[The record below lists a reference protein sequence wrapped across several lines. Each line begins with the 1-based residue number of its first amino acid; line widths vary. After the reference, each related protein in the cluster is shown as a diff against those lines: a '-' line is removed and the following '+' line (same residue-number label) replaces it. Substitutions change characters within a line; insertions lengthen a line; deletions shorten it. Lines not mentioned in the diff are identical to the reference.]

1 MTTTTLEQV
10 HREGRL
16 IRGSWATVDERERQL
31 LCLYTAL
38 VGDPDARPVSCPAS
52 LCPLWLA
59 HLLPWID
66 DAGSVEHWPAVV
78 ERVVRLAPRFASL
91 PPELEWTVRAL
102 CVREA
107 MRHTTDTKVLAV
119 CERVAELCERRS
131 RGEAVS
137 WKEMAISSAEA
148 ASTEAAA
155 SWAGAP
161 TGPPATWVTAMR
173 AAESAAETASAKAES
188 VWTAATAAVK
198 TAWAAA
204 AGEGMRAAWA
214 EAADRLTDAI
224 LDAIESA
231 SK

>member
-91 PPELEWTVRAL
+91 PPELEWTVCAL

-137 WKEMAISSAEA
+137 WKEMAISAEA

-161 TGPPATWVTAMR
+161 TGPPATWVAMR
-173 AAESAAETASAKAES
+173 AAELAAETASAKAES

-198 TAWAAA
+198 TAWEAKIEAK
-204 AGEGMRAAWA
+204 EK
-214 EAADRLTDAI
+214 AADRMIDTI